1 MVGGGPGGEPTPSGD
16 GKLVK
21 EPETLKSF
29 QDRIEGVLE
38 KLEKSKASSKSM
50 GDQKVSTEAFG
61 TGFGS
66 AKDLAGL
73 YDKIHERLL
82 TLSKVF
88 GDQVEAMGLAAVIA
102 ERGYDGIDAEEAE
115 KLRAIQKRT
124 QEYERDRAAALK
136 KGGPG
141 DAGTTGGGG
150 GF

>member
-1 MVGGGPGGEPTPSGD
+1 MAGQDQGSGYTPSGA
-16 GKLVK
+16 GKLAK

-29 QDRIEGVLE
+29 QDRIEDVLD

-73 YDKIHERLL
+73 YDKVHERLL
-82 TLSKVF
+82 ALSKVF

-136 KGGPG
+136 KDAPGG
-141 DAGTTGGGG
+141 AGTSGGGN